1 MNAVIPN
8 NRAKASNPSFA
19 IVDRTLTMTGFAS
32 ATKPG
37 ISLDKTFAAFRY
49 RKKENTDWIESR
61 TKSAYEFLGDQTDLS
76 EEAKRVRNLSS
87 TLGLPEDV
95 ILRLRDDVLKVTLG
109 KNSTISDWVD
119 WMLDGLASY
128 SLYPLM
134 ESLNHPVK
142 RNCFITLLASV
153 GYNLR

>member
-61 TKSAYEFLGDQTDLS
+61 TKSAYEFLGDQTDL
-76 EEAKRVRNLSS
+76 
-87 TLGLPEDV
+87 
-95 ILRLRDDVLKVTLG
+95 KVTLG

-128 SLYPLM
+128 SLYPSM